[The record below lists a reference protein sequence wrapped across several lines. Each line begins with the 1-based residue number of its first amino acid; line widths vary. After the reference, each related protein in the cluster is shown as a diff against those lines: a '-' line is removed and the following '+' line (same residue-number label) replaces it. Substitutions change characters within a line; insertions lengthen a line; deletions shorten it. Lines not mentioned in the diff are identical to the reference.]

1 MKTSKKGKEIIK
13 KFEGLRLTSY
23 RCAANVLTIGW
34 GHTNGVTEGMTIT
47 QQQAE
52 KMLDEDLKVYENAV
66 NAETISLNQNQFDAL
81 VSFSFNV
88 GVNALKTST
97 LMKKVRINTNDET
110 IRAEF
115 MKWINVGSKLLEGLR
130 KRRNEEANLYF
141 S

>member
-13 KFEGLRLTSY
+13 KFEGLRLTAY
-23 RCAANVLTIGW
+23 RCSANVLTIGW

-66 NAETISLNQNQFDAL
+66 NAETVSLNQNQFDAL

-115 MKWINVGSKLLEGLR
+115 MKWINAGSKLLEGLR